1 MILVDSSIWI
11 EYWKTADSPYSLS
24 LKNLI
29 ESDQAA
35 INGLIYHE
43 CVQGARNESD
53 LHKLERLLKSITF
66 LTMPDH
72 LWMDSARLSFKMKL
86 KGINLTTVDCL
97 LAAHALHNHSPLF
110 SKDRIFEKVAQYSE
124 LKLYRTY

>member
-11 EYWKTADSPYSLS
+11 EHWKSE
-24 LKNLI
+24 KNRCSVTLAKLI

-43 CVQGARNESD
+43 CVQGARNEHD
-53 LHKLERLLKSITF
+53 LHKLERLLKSV
-66 LTMPDH
+66 H
-72 LWMDSARLSFKMKL
+72 LLPLPENIWVESARFSFKMKL

-97 LAAHALHNHSPLF
+97 LATHAIQSHIPLF
-110 SKDRIFEKVAQYSE
+110 SKDRIFEKIAKQSD
-124 LKLYRTY
+124 LKLQ